1 MGTLHEV
8 YQLKPKALSCS
19 AILKIRKNC
28 EGAFLQSFKLSN
40 TVKEK
45 GIFSDTFIYIS
56 HDGKVQRLAI
66 YSPERKIDFKE
77 PGIYLSIQSDGKWG
91 FNSDF
96 EKGIER
102 AAPFLEDSLF
112 FVIYDTQITR
122 YTIQDGE
129 LITEVSYDLDKW
141 DYSFDKYILSNYTD
155 SPQIIADYYID
166 KAAELKVFLE
176 DMIANDSDPGDYYE
190 VEEYEELLNTII
202 RFSEYIPEEELVSIK
217 NWFKEKI
224 AFQKAWED
232 QHYQ

>member
-8 YQLKPKALSCS
+8 YQLKPKALSSS
-19 AILKIRKNC
+19 AILKVRKNC
-28 EGAFLQSFKLSN
+28 EDAFLKRFKLSN
-40 TVKEK
+40 TIEEK
-45 GIFSDTFIYIS
+45 GIFSDTFMSIS
-56 HDGKVQRLAI
+56 DDGKVQRLAI

-112 FVIYDTQITR
+112 FIVYDTQVTR
-122 YTIQDGE
+122 YEIVCGKLNID
-129 LITEVSYDLDKW
+129 VRNDLDKW

-190 VEEYEELLNTII
+190 VEEYEDLLDII
-202 RFSEYIPEEELVSIK
+202 ARFSEYIPEKEYLSIK
-217 NWFKEKI
+217 DWFKEKI

-232 QHYQ
+232 QHYK

>member
-28 EGAFLQSFKLSN
+28 EDAFLKSFKLSN

-45 GIFSDTFIYIS
+45 GIFSDTFMYIS
-56 HDGKVQRLAI
+56 DDGKVERLAI

-77 PGIYLSIQSDGKWG
+77 PGIYLSIQSDGKRG
-91 FNSDF
+91 FNSEF
-96 EKGIER
+96 EGGIHS

-112 FVIYDTQITR
+112 FVIYDTQITQ
-122 YTIQDGE
+122 YEIISGE
-129 LITEVSYDLDKW
+129 LKAEVSNNLDKW
-141 DYSFDKYILSNYTD
+141 DYSFDKYILSNYLD

-166 KAAELKVFLE
+166 KAAELKIYLE
-176 DMIANDSDPGDYYE
+176 DMIANNSNPGDYYE
-190 VEEYEELLNTII
+190 VEEYEELLDTII
-202 RFSEYIPEEELVSIK
+202 RFGEYVSEKELGNIK
-217 NWFKEKI
+217 EWFKEKI

-232 QHYQ
+232 EHYQ

>member
-8 YQLKPKALSCS
+8 YQLKPKALSSS

-28 EGAFLQSFKLSN
+28 EDAFMKSFKLSN

-45 GIFSDTFIYIS
+45 GIFSDTFMSIS
-56 HDGKVQRLAI
+56 DDGKVQRLAI
-66 YSPERKIDFKE
+66 YSPERKIDFKQ

-91 FNSDF
+91 FNSEF
-96 EKGIER
+96 EEGIESV
-102 AAPFLEDSLF
+102 APFLKDSLF

-122 YTIQDGE
+122 YEIISGKLNID
-129 LITEVSYDLDKW
+129 VRNDLDKW
-141 DYSFDKYILSNYTD
+141 DYSFNKYILANYGD
-155 SPQIIADYYID
+155 SPQILADYYLD
-166 KAAELKVFLE
+166 KAAELKVYLE

-190 VEEYEELLNTII
+190 VEEYEELLDTII
-202 RFSEYIPEEELVSIK
+202 KFSEYIPEKELVSIK
-217 NWFKEKI
+217 EWFKEKI